1 MIIKS
6 LNLAYLLIVLL
17 THFTAIIYFIEQKA
31 VVKEKRLL
39 LNFFIGFSVI
49 SIIFF
54 SMVFIKL
61 LIKFI
66 TNSPI

>member
-17 THFTAIIYFIEQKA
+17 THFTAIIYFNEQKA

-39 LNFFIGFSVI
+39 LNYFIGFSVI

-54 SMVFIKL
+54 SMTFIKF
-61 LIKFI
+61 LIQWVL
-66 TNSPI
+66 

>member
-6 LNLAYLLIVLL
+6 LNLAYLLIALL
-17 THFTAIIYFIEQKA
+17 THFIAIIYFIEQKA
-31 VVKEKRLL
+31 VAKEKRLL